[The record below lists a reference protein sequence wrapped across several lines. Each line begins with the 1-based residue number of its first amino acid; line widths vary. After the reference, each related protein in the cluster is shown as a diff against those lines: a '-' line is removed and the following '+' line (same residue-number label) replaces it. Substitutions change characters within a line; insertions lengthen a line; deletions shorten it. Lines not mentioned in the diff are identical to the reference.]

1 MTRTEKLERIRKYR
15 PHLYLILAKKV
26 PDLIFNPDDAS
37 EEEVSIY
44 NSLIAEIARLDNNNV
59 RFKQNFSF

>member
-1 MTRTEKLERIRKYR
+1 MTRTEKLERIQKYR

-26 PDLIFNPDDAS
+26 PDLIFNPDNAS
-37 EEEVSIY
+37 EEDIGIY
-44 NSLIAEIARLDNNNV
+44 NSLIAEIARLDNDNI